1 MRRIF
6 FAGALAL
13 LSLGCSRSPQ
23 VSFYTLEPLAPSLAS
38 PRPAAAPPAAETP
51 ARRLPGRP
59 VPAPLPAAPP
69 VSSGA
74 EPRVAVGP
82 VTLPEL
88 VDRPQLVVRLAGNR
102 VEILEQQRWA
112 EPLKGGIARVVAAD
126 LGRLLGPGRAFS
138 YQEHAGVSADYR
150 LLLDVERFEA
160 QPGQGVSLEVAW
172 TLRGAAEST
181 PRTGSV
187 RLDETAGEGYDSLV
201 AAFSRAL
208 STLSQKIADAI
219 MKAPAPPP

>member
-1 MRRIF
+1 MKRIF
-6 FAGALAL
+6 FVGALAL
-13 LSLGCSRSPQ
+13 LTLGCSRSPQ
-23 VSFYTLEPLAPSLAS
+23 VSFYTLEPLAPTLAY
-38 PRPAAAPPAAETP
+38 PRPAAQPAAEP
-51 ARRLPGRP
+51 PVRRLPGRP

-69 VSSGA
+69 ASSGGA
-74 EPRVAVGP
+74 PRVAVGP

-126 LGRLLGPGRAFS
+126 LGRLIGSGRAFT
-138 YQEHAGVSADYR
+138 YQEHAGVSAEYR

-160 QPGQGVSLEVAW
+160 QPGQGVTLEVAW
-172 TLRGAAEST
+172 TLRGAPESA

-187 RLDETAGEGYDSLV
+187 QLSEAAGEGYDSLV
-201 AAFSRAL
+201 AAYSRAL
-208 STLSQKIADAI
+208 SALSQKIADAI
-219 MKAPAPPP
+219 MKAPAPSP